1 MTRAE
6 VFQASGGFN
15 DALPLNYNDVDL
27 CLRIRELGLRIVYVP
42 DARLYHHESASK
54 EGVHE
59 SELEAFRDLWGNKLP
74 RDPYYNPNLTTQY
87 SDFRV
92 ANKSERLAPG
102 GTGR

>member
-27 CLRIRELGLRIVYVP
+27 CLRIREMGLRIVYVP
-42 DARLYHHESASK
+42 YARLYHHESASK

-59 SELEAFRDLWGNKLP
+59 SELEAFRGRWGNKLA
-74 RDPYYNPNLTTQY
+74 RDPYYNPNLT
-87 SDFRV
+87 SRHGDFRV
-92 ANKSERLAPG
+92 AASSEDLSFG